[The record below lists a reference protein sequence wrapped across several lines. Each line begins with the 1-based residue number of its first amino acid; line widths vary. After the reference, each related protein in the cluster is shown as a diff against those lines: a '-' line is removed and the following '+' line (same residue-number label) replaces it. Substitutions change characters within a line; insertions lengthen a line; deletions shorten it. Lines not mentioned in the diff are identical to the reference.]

1 MSIITCFLFL
11 SPRSRSN
18 HYVQPHFHRLS
29 LALQTCL
36 NMRPVGLIIY
46 HIFHR
51 PVLRKGRKI
60 TQAAHLNK
68 NRNSQLGTQFVYK
81 VDSSLR
87 FYLFLQLIAPRV
99 MFSVCLH
106 HSVFDIFVNKSAQ
119 STLCQTCSL
128 GLSLAR
134 ANTYLFL
141 EANMKLFDFFELAA
155 HSISVWFTESKGHN
169 RRALSASFMRVFL
182 WFPTSLLSTEVAK

>member
-1 MSIITCFLFL
+1 
-11 SPRSRSN
+11 
-18 HYVQPHFHRLS
+18 
-29 LALQTCL
+29 
-36 NMRPVGLIIY
+36 MRPVGLIIY

-155 HSISVWFTESKGHN
+155 HSISVWFTE
-169 RRALSASFMRVFL
+169 FL
-182 WFPTSLLSTEVAK
+182 NFIYWKVTTGEHYLPHLCVCFCDFRLLCYQPRWQNKIPGRNVK

>member
-1 MSIITCFLFL
+1 MLFISQSDYIFSISFSCRL
-11 SPRSRSN
+11 SHASSFFPPCSRSN

-29 LALQTCL
+29 LALQTSL

-46 HIFHR
+46 HVFHR

-141 EANMKLFDFFELAA
+141 EANMKLFDFF
-155 HSISVWFTESKGHN
+155 
-169 RRALSASFMRVFL
+169 
-182 WFPTSLLSTEVAK
+182 

>member
-1 MSIITCFLFL
+1 
-11 SPRSRSN
+11 
-18 HYVQPHFHRLS
+18 
-29 LALQTCL
+29 
-36 NMRPVGLIIY
+36 MRPVGLIIY

-128 GLSLAR
+128 GLSLDEQIHIYSWKPIW
-134 ANTYLFL
+134 NCLIFL
-141 EANMKLFDFFELAA
+141 SWLLTAFLFD
-155 HSISVWFTESKGHN
+155 
-169 RRALSASFMRVFL
+169 
-182 WFPTSLLSTEVAK
+182 LLNPKVTTGEHYLPHLCVCFCDFRLLCYQPRWQNKIPGRNVK